1 MSMVKKHPKRPRDLN
16 QWDKLI
22 VAMGV
27 TGDKKPTPEKQGEDP
42 CAVVRGG
49 TGSLKGGKAR
59 AKLSPE
65 ERLASERKAI
75 LVRWNCPLRQSQR
88 PSSS

>member
-1 MSMVKKHPKRPRDLN
+1 MASMPKLPKRPCDLN

-27 TGDKKPTPEKQGEDP
+27 TGDKKPTPKKQEEDP

-65 ERLASERKAI
+65 ERLASERKAV
-75 LVRWNCPLRQSQR
+75 LVGWNRPLRQSQR